1 MSNLGY
7 FVVGL
12 GLLAVYLVA
21 MAAVL
26 FGAAGTFAVPMFWAY
41 LVLFAVLCVAASAA
55 VYLLSPDLVKER
67 VRPGEGEQDRV
78 TVRALNLLMFAQLLL
93 AGLDVGRLH
102 WSATVPFPLQILGL
116 IGFAMGMG
124 LTTWAMLVNRF
135 FSSAVRLQPD
145 RGQHVVTSGPY
156 RVVRHPGYSGG
167 LLLLLSIG
175 VALGSWIAIVPI
187 LLIVPFMVRRT
198 LIEERM
204 LASALPD
211 YVDYMQRVRSA
222 DRSGRVVSAHE
233 WATMLDPHIVRRVVL

>member
-1 MSNLGY
+1 MSKLGY
-7 FVVGL
+7 FALGL
-12 GLLAVYLVA
+12 GLLVVYLVA

-41 LVLFAVLCVAASAA
+41 LFLFAILCVGASAA

-78 TVRALNLLMFAQLLL
+78 TVRALNVLMFAQLLL

-102 WSATVPFPLQILGL
+102 WSATVPFTLQILGL
-116 IGFAMGMG
+116 IGFAMGMA

-145 RGQHVVTSGPY
+145 RGQHVIKSGPY
-156 RVVRHPGYSGG
+156 RLVRHPGYSGG
-167 LLLLLSIG
+167 LLLLLCIG
-175 VALGSWIAIVPI
+175 LALGSWIAIVPI

-204 LASALPD
+204 LARALPG
-211 YVDYMQRVRSA
+211 YADYMQRVRS
-222 DRSGRVVSAHE
+222 R
-233 WATMLDPHIVRRVVL
+233 IVPGMW